1 MARTWLTE
9 SSFMFDGVDM
19 FDRFGIQITD
29 DGMPSDVLLPTIRS
43 RKITMPMRN
52 GAYDF
57 GAKYYEERAITLN
70 CVTVKVNTRE
80 DAREMAYLLSKKS
93 QIRFWNEPEKYY
105 IGRVY
110 QAPTLE
116 QIRNIGNRFSLTFV
130 CDPFAY
136 GEEVSDT
143 FTTRYTPDYQGTAP
157 TPTKI
162 TITNTG
168 GQTISQIS
176 IVQLL
181 NEE

>member
-1 MARTWLTE
+1 MGTWLIE
-9 SSFMFDGVDM
+9 SSFKFDDVDM
-19 FDRFGIQITD
+19 FDRFGLQITD
-29 DGMPSDVLLPTIRS
+29 DGMPEDVLLPTIRS

-57 GAKYYEERAITLN
+57 GAKYYDERAITLN
-70 CVTVKVNTRE
+70 CVTVKANTRE

-93 QIRFWNEPEKYY
+93 QLRIWNEPDKYY

-116 QIRNIGNRFSLTFV
+116 QIRNIGNRFSLTFI

-136 GEEVSDT
+136 GEEIDTT
-143 FTTRYTPDYQGTAP
+143 FTTRYSPHYAGTAA

-168 GQTISQIS
+168 SQTITS
-176 IVQLL
+176 ITIMQLL
-181 NEE
+181 VE